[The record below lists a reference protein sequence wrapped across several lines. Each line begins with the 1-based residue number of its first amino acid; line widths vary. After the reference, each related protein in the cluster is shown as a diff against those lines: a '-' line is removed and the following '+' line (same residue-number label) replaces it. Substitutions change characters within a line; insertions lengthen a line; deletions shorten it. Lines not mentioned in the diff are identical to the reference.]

1 MKTPTLLLLAFSA
14 VALVSAQ
21 DTPLPY
27 QLNSERLEFYLK
39 DRPEMLERALA
50 PVQAH
55 MEAYFEG
62 DMKKLRKAWRT
73 TGIVQIEF
81 PLVEDGQVKIQ
92 NDRKSI
98 SHWTSMIE
106 QKIKEIGLEQW
117 KQQQRHPNHDLRLT
131 VLNITSQ
138 GALILVEDPMGYSMG
153 PERKTKF
160 PFYGNALMLFRVIHN
175 FYPKDATIQQLL
187 LEPADGC

>member
-1 MKTPTLLLLAFSA
+1 MKTSTLLLLAFSA

-21 DTPLPY
+21 DAPLLY
-27 QLNSERLEFYLK
+27 QLNSERLEGYRK
-39 DRPEMLERALA
+39 DRPEMLERAIA

-62 DMKKLRKAWRT
+62 DMDKLRKAWRT

-81 PLVEDGQVKIQ
+81 PQVEDDQVKIQ

-98 SHWTSMIE
+98 SIWTSVIE
-106 QKIKEIGLEQW
+106 QKIKEVGLEQW
-117 KQQQRHPNHDLRLT
+117 KQQQRHPNHDLQLT

-175 FYPKDATIQQLL
+175 YAHKDATIQQMT
-187 LEPADGC
+187 LEPSNGC